1 MSFDSID
8 WMMATSGLNL
18 TSKDILTHFQISE
31 DISNEILVW
40 TKLVLCL
47 TLFAMVFNFGMFVYI
62 SKCFTSSAMYQIQR
76 IDALVTCVS
85 MIGMETSLISSIS
98 KTPNGYIC
106 TFGTGAVLTAVV
118 QPIMSCLFLAY
129 TG

>member
-18 TSKDILTHFQISE
+18 TSKDILTSFQVSE
-31 DISNEILVW
+31 DISDEILVW

-47 TLFAMVFNFGMFVYI
+47 TLFTMVFNFGMFVYI

-98 KTPNGYIC
+98 ETPNGYIC
-106 TFGTGAVLTAVV
+106 TFGTGAVLIAVV